1 MNANGSTDLDL
12 LLESLRDHWQ
22 ALVTAAPRVVFAL
35 LVLTAF
41 WIAGRLIAR
50 AVTTLLD
57 RSDLAET
64 HLSFFRRVIV
74 WLFVLIGFAVALDII
89 GLSGVAGG
97 LLAGGGITAV
107 VLGFAFREIGE
118 NFLAGFFLAFSR
130 PFNLGDLIQSD
141 GLEGTVRD
149 VSLRSTHIRSADG
162 RDIFIPSSHIFKN
175 PLVNFTRDGLR
186 RHNFR
191 IGIAYQEDT
200 DAACALIEKTILESG
215 LSLETPAPFAGINE
229 FTPNYIELIVRFW
242 VDAFDPAPNVASQRA
257 EIMARCRRTLL
268 ASGYTLS
275 ADVSQNVTLM
285 NHEAP

>member
-1 MNANGSTDLDL
+1 MDL
-12 LLESLRDHWQ
+12 LLASLREHWE
-22 ALVTAAPRVVFAL
+22 ALITAAPRVIFAL
-35 LVLTAF
+35 LVFVAF

-50 AVTTLLD
+50 GVSSLLE

-74 WLFVLIGFAVALDII
+74 WLLVLVGVAAALDII

-130 PFNLGDLIQSD
+130 PFNLGDLIQSE

-149 VSLRSTHIRSADG
+149 VSLRSTHIRTADG
-162 RDIFIPSSHIFKN
+162 RDIFIPSSQIFKN
-175 PLVNFTRDGLR
+175 PLVNYTRDGLR
-186 RHNFR
+186 RHNFK
-191 IGIAYQEDT
+191 IGIAYSEDT
-200 DAACALIEKTILESG
+200 DVVCALLKKTILDSG
-215 LSLETPAPFAGINE
+215 LVLHKPEPFVGINE
-229 FTPNYIELIVRFW
+229 FTPNYVELIVRIW
-242 VDAFDPAPNVASQRA
+242 VDAFDPPPNIASQRA
-257 EIMARCRRTLL
+257 EIMALCRHTLM
-268 ASGYTLS
+268 AAGHVLS

-285 NHEAP
+285 QDSS